1 MAKDYHI
8 GRFTEPVRFLRPE
21 RTITATGERQTSWLP
36 DACRFCEVSDSV
48 RSAGQTQ
55 DALAEE
61 QDCLLKTWHV
71 HGASTE
77 WKVSYMGATFDVVKV
92 ERQRYGI
99 TYYYIRRTDLCNE

>member
-8 GRFTEPVRFLRPE
+8 GRFSELVKFLRPE

-36 DACRFCEVSDSV
+36 DAHRYCEVVDSV
-48 RSAGQTQ
+48 RSAEQMQ

-61 QDCLLKTWHV
+61 QTYLLKTWHV

-77 WKVSYMGATFDVVKV
+77 WKVGYLGVTFDVIKV